1 MPKVPRDSDDELAAD
16 AAPLGDVQEFDT
28 FDDALAALYSQL
40 DPGGSI
46 DLHHE
51 DCALALNGPECT
63 CTPMRLT
70 SGAQA

>member
-1 MPKVPRDSDDELAAD
+1 MKKSTAQRASTSSSEPTEP
-16 AAPLGDVQEFDT
+16 GDVQEFET
-28 FDDALAALYSQL
+28 FEAALAALYSQL

-51 DCALALNGPECT
+51 DCALALDGPECT